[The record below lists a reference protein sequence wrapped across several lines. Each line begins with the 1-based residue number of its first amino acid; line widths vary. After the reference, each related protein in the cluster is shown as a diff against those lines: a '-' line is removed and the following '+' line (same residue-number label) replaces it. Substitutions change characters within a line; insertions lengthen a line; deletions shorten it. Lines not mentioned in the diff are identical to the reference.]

1 MSPTFEGQL
10 KAAQRTFVKEG
21 NDILLIQD
29 NIEVNEATQTI
40 TWQLITTAEVE
51 VTSNGAVLNQSGK
64 KLLLENMTQTI
75 SQIKVVDLDPPPL
88 ELDRRIEGLK
98 RIEINIPTDL
108 AVDGKINFK
117 IKLKGS

>member
-1 MSPTFEGQL
+1 
-10 KAAQRTFVKEG
+10 
-21 NDILLIQD
+21 
-29 NIEVNEATQTI
+29 
-40 TWQLITTAEVE
+40 
-51 VTSNGAVLNQSGK
+51 
-64 KLLLENMTQTI
+64 MTQTI

-108 AVDGKINFK
+108 AVEGKINFK